1 MMPKIADIENTPNPN
16 AIKFVLKDRVAWGKP
31 KEYGNPKEAQGDE
44 LARRLFAIPH
54 VTNVFYAD
62 HWVTVTQDGNTEWAD
77 LARKVAQ
84 PIREAK
90 AVEMPVRA
98 ELDSEP
104 ERAEDS
110 RLVAIKQLLD
120 KHIRPTLI
128 GDGGDLEVMTLCGN
142 VLCIRYY
149 GTCGSCP
156 SSQTGTLIAIENLV
170 RTIEPE
176 IEVVSV

>member
-1 MMPKIADIENTPNPN
+1 NWI
-16 AIKFVLKDRVAWGKP
+16 
-31 KEYGNPKEAQGDE
+31 
-44 LARRLFAIPH
+44 
-54 VTNVFYAD
+54 
-62 HWVTVTQDGNTEWAD
+62 TVTQDGNTEWAD

-84 PIREAK
+84 PIREAR
-90 AVEMPVRA
+90 AAEMPVRV
-98 ELDSEP
+98 DSEP
-104 ERAEDS
+104 EKDDDP
-110 RLVAIKQLLD
+110 RLLAIKQLLD
-120 KHIRPTLI
+120 KHIRPTLL

>member
-1 MMPKIADIENTPNPN
+1 MMPKIADIEDTPNPN
-16 AIKFVLKDRVAWGKP
+16 AIKFVLKDRLVWGKP
-31 KEYGNPKEAQGDE
+31 KNYASPEEAGGDE
-44 LARRLFAIPH
+44 LASRLFAIPH

-62 HWVTVTQDGNTEWAD
+62 NWITVTQDGNTEWAD

-84 PIREAK
+84 PIREAR
-90 AVEMPVRA
+90 AAEMPVRV
-98 ELDSEP
+98 DSEP
-104 ERAEDS
+104 EKDDDP
-110 RLVAIKQLLD
+110 RLLAIKQLLD
-120 KHIRPTLI
+120 KHIRPTLL